1 MINLAERQDKNILN
15 QLTLLSKEKFI
26 SLKQLTRIL
35 EYFIDNKY
43 KPKFTKKRVLE
54 LYHDGLNR
62 KEFNLLISLDELG
75 FSFKPSTELIVES
88 VRRFSVFNE
97 IDPAGIIFLFKLL
110 EKDKAAAL
118 EVKKLID
125 DGEIDFPMIERLLQ

>member
-1 MINLAERQDKNILN
+1 M
-15 QLTLLSKEKFI
+15 SKEKFI
-26 SLKQLTRIL
+26 SLRQLTRIL
-35 EYFIDNKY
+35 EYFKDKNY
-43 KPKFTKKRVLE
+43 KPKFTKKKIIE

-75 FSFKPSTELIVES
+75 FTFNPSTELIVES
-88 VRRFSVFNE
+88 VKRFSVFNE
-97 IDPAGIIFLFKLL
+97 IDPAAIIFLYNLL
-110 EKDKAAAL
+110 QKNKDAAL